1 MERRPLP
8 RFDLRNLPSPRKDRR
23 KLDTQAI
30 YKKEM
35 ILQQRMTAFAF
46 LSKAISFLVTP
57 RGTFMSKNIG
67 FPEQPKWDRSLWNL
81 KFLHLRETTSSPVL
95 PCHFHMKVTPLTPS
109 LRWTHAEACLGQQQ
123 LLFLIPK
130 YCDDKYSLGNK
141 LPDLLM
147 TCHTSFGVTIILI
160 IMIGLSKQSRM
171 PFISGSE
178 ECRLS

>member
-1 MERRPLP
+1 
-8 RFDLRNLPSPRKDRR
+8 
-23 KLDTQAI
+23 
-30 YKKEM
+30 M
-35 ILQQRMTAFAF
+35 ILQQSMTSFVVFFF
-46 LSKAISFLVTP
+46 LSKAISLLVTP
-57 RGTFMSKNIG
+57 RDKFMNKNIG
-67 FPEQPKWDRSLWNL
+67 FLEQPKWDRSLWNL
-81 KFLHLRETTSSPVL
+81 QFLHLRETTSSPVL
-95 PCHFHMKVTPLTPS
+95 LCHFHMEVTPLTPS
-109 LRWTHAEACLGQQQ
+109 LRWTRAEACLGQQQ

-178 ECRLS
+178 ECKLS

>member
-1 MERRPLP
+1 
-8 RFDLRNLPSPRKDRR
+8 
-23 KLDTQAI
+23 
-30 YKKEM
+30 M

-81 KFLHLRETTSSPVL
+81 KFLHLRETTSGPVL

-178 ECRLS
+178 ECKLS